1 MDAGEFKWLFGR
13 RLRSLRQAAARTQE
27 QLAEA
32 ANCST
37 EYISRVER
45 GLVSPSF
52 EMIVRLADAL
62 GVRPQA
68 LFDFDAAP
76 DDKPGEKGETR

>member
-1 MDAGEFKWLFGR
+1 MDADGFKRLFGR
-13 RLRSLRQAAARTQE
+13 RLRDLRKAKAHTQE

-32 ANCST
+32 VGCST
-37 EYISRVER
+37 EYVSRVER

-68 LFDFDAAP
+68 LFDFEAGPGDRPAQKGG
-76 DDKPGEKGETR
+76 KP